1 MAVSRETEQEKVW
14 ENFMLV
20 VTDANV
26 LYNCIKHAFLQVS
39 ISLNSQAELLWY

>member
-20 VTDANV
+20 VTNANV
-26 LYNCIKHAFLQVS
+26 LYNCINHAFLQVS
-39 ISLNSQAELLWY
+39 ISLNSQAELL

>member
-20 VTDANV
+20 VTNANV
-26 LYNCIKHAFLQVS
+26 LYNCIKHVFLQVS
-39 ISLNSQAELLWY
+39 ISLNSQAELL